1 MYPLAIVQDTVRI
14 YQSAFSRF
22 ARDFNARALKLLE
35 RSSRRDILN
44 GLVWL
49 EESVSHDADIFTWLQ
64 ELRDQ
69 HGDDIPKEKFQ
80 KQLALNAQHVNAYSR
95 AQFKNAIESGRTSL
109 RGTGAKHPTVGLPA
123 SMPRPTP
130 APRVPMVDF
139 TRGDNVAA
147 EKVNGFVKEN
157 VGLISDL
164 SRQHASAVVDAIRDG
179 VIHGK
184 SLKEIAQQITEQT
197 QKDINQAAF
206 WAEDQSGN
214 LFADLTKE
222 RQLSAGAPG
231 YIWRTM
237 KDSRVR
243 DKHEHLE
250 GTYHRW
256 DRPPMSGSSQRRLHC
271 HPGEDYR
278 CRCWGEMAWGPQD
291 AERELNPDKLAIQFQ
306 QNRISK

>member
-1 MYPLAIVQDTVRI
+1 MYPLHLVTDTKKI
-14 YQSAFSRF
+14 YVSAFRQF
-22 ARDFNARALKLLE
+22 ARQFNARALKLLE
-35 RSSRRDILN
+35 RSSRRDVLN

-49 EESVSHDADIFTWLQ
+49 EESVAHDADIFTWLQ

-80 KQLALNAQHVNAYSR
+80 KQLAMNAQHVNAYSR
-95 AQFKNAIESGRTSL
+95 AQFKSAIESGRNSL
-109 RGTGAKHPTVGLPA
+109 RGTGARPQIQTT
-123 SMPRPTP
+123 PRPTQ
-130 APRVPMVDF
+130 PRTIPMVDF

-164 SRQHASAVVDAIRDG
+164 SRSHASAIVDAVRDG

-197 QKDINQAAF
+197 QKNESQAAF

-256 DRPPMSGSSQRRLHC
+256 DKPPMSGSSDRRLHC
-271 HPGEDYR
+271 HPGQDYR
-278 CRCWGEMAWGPQD
+278 CRCFAEMAWGPQD
-291 AERELNPDKLAIQFQ
+291 AEREVNPDKLAIQFQ